1 MWNEKERK
9 GKERKGQ
16 VKEQRQRVK
25 RKKRKRKRR
34 RRKRKGRRNR
44 RGGRKERWCR
54 VSSEATNTKVVRT
67 WAERK
72 ESGDSLASGVSKQ
85 SKPVISMLN
94 RPGVASKKGV
104 RKPVVSGASGVSGVS
119 AASSEASKKGVKK
132 AGARSIRPERRKAR
146 KTQGNGKTRARK
158 RKSVVKSAGNRGY
171 KSIRHRG
178 TDYAARKVVGRARK
192 KCAGRV
198 KGKVGVHVRREG
210 TGKGSK
216 ARRKRVSMHKMK
228 LRSVSDRTRE
238 AHNGCKGKKARRR

>member
-9 GKERKGQ
+9 GKERKRE
-16 VKEQRQRVK
+16 VKEQRKRVK

-44 RGGRKERWCR
+44 RGARPERWCR

-67 WAERK
+67 WAEKK
-72 ESGDSLASGVSKQ
+72 ESSVGLGRKGRKGKKGRERKRV
-85 SKPVISMLN
+85 
-94 RPGVASKKGV
+94 GSKKGERSV
-104 RKPVVSGASGVSGVS
+104 RK
-119 AASSEASKKGVKK
+119 
-132 AGARSIRPERRKAR
+132 RRKGR
-146 KTQGNGKTRARK
+146 KGKESRERKEKESRDRTARK

-192 KCAGRV
+192 KCTERV

-216 ARRKRVSMHKMK
+216 ARRQRVSKNKMK
-228 LRSVSDRTRE
+228 VRSVSDRTRE

>member
-9 GKERKGQ
+9 GKERKRE
-16 VKEQRQRVK
+16 VKEQRKREK

-44 RGGRKERWCR
+44 RGARPERWCR

-67 WAERK
+67 WAEKKVSRVGLGRKGKSLRRGEVGEKRAGRSLRRVGRK
-72 ESGDSLASGVSKQ
+72 EGV
-85 SKPVISMLN
+85 V
-94 RPGVASKKGV
+94 RSKKPMERM
-104 RKPVVSGASGVSGVS
+104 RKGR
-119 AASSEASKKGVKK
+119 KGRKGK
-132 AGARSIRPERRKAR
+132 ETRERKEKEGRDR
-146 KTQGNGKTRARK
+146 TARK

-192 KCAGRV
+192 KCTERV

-216 ARRKRVSMHKMK
+216 ARRQRVSKNKMK
-228 LRSVSDRTRE
+228 VRSVSDRTRE

>member
-44 RGGRKERWCR
+44 RGGRQERWCR

-67 WAERK
+67 WAEKK
-72 ESGDSLASGVSKQ
+72 ESGEGAGRKGRNGKKGVVGKAGVR
-85 SKPVISMLN
+85 KPVISMLN
-94 RPGVASKKGV
+94 RPVGSKGV
-104 RKPVVSGASGVSGVS
+104 GS
-119 AASSEASKKGVKK
+119 KGVGRK
-132 AGARSIRPERRKAR
+132 GGVRRKSAR
-146 KTQGNGKTRARK
+146 EKRGSYGSGNGRARK

-192 KCAGRV
+192 KCTSRV

-216 ARRKRVSMHKMK
+216 ARRKRVSINKMK